1 VKILLT
7 GVTGQVGHA
16 LAQRLADYT
25 LVLPDRAQLD
35 LSKPDEIAPY
45 VERIA
50 PDLIINPAAYTAVD
64 KAEAEPELAGLINT
78 EAVRA
83 LAQSAARRGIG
94 LVHFSTDYVFDG
106 SKNDAYLETDPTCP
120 ISTYGRTK
128 RDGESAIVD
137 SGCAHW
143 ILRTS
148 WVFGGHGNNFMKTI
162 LRLAQERD
170 RLSIVNDQ
178 YGAPTSADVI
188 AETVKQM
195 MGQAPEQLTARMRA
209 STGIY
214 HLSCDGYTNW
224 HDYAC
229 KVVDAMPALG
239 LVSRIHSSDI
249 AGIPSSAYPTPA
261 QRPKNSRLCADKL
274 KQRFNLI
281 LPHWAIA
288 LDQCL
293 DAMASPG

>member
-1 VKILLT
+1 MKILLT
-7 GVTGQVGHA
+7 GATGQIGHA
-16 LAQRLADYT
+16 LATSLSSHTLLTPTRAELNLAEPAGITSYI
-25 LVLPDRAQLD
+25 DRT
-35 LSKPDEIAPY
+35 
-45 VERIA
+45 A

-64 KAEAEPELAGLINT
+64 KAEAEPELARLINT

-83 LAQSAARRGIG
+83 LAQAAARHGIG

-106 SKNDAYLETDPTCP
+106 SKDAPYIETDPTCP
-120 ISTYGRTK
+120 ISVYGRTK
-128 RDGESAIVD
+128 RDGESAILE
-137 SGCAHW
+137 SGCPAW

-148 WVFGGHGNNFMKTI
+148 WIFGGHGSNFMKTI

-178 YGAPTSADVI
+178 YGAPTSDVAV
-188 AETVKQM
+188 AEAVTQM
-195 MGQAPEQLTARMRA
+195 IGQGWDRMTSYMRD

-214 HLSCDGYTNW
+214 HLTCSGHTNW
-224 HDYAC
+224 HEYAC
-229 KVVDAMPALG
+229 RVVDAMPALG
-239 LVSRIHSSDI
+239 LVARINSRDI

-261 QRPKNSRLCADKL
+261 QRPKNSRLCTDKV
-274 KQRFNLI
+274 KQTFNLS

-293 DAMASPG
+293 ETMVTPG